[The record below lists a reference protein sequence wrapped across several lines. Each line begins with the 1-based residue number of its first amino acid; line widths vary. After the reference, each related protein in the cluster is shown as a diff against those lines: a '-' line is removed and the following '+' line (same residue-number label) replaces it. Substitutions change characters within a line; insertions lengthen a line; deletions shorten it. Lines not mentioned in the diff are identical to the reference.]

1 MRERNASD
9 LERVLA
15 DYEQV
20 TLLGVST
27 IGRQLTIEV
36 AIDRTSGE
44 GFFEALGAIHG
55 AIAEIQPDVDKVR
68 IADITGQRITVD
80 MSELIAHYKG
90 ETTFREF
97 RDTWEI
103 INP

>member
-1 MRERNASD
+1 MRERYASD

-27 IGRQLTIEV
+27 VGRQLTIEV
-36 AIDRTSGE
+36 AIDRACGE
-44 GFFEALGAIHG
+44 AFFASLGAIHG

-68 IADITGQRITVD
+68 IEDTSGQRITVD
-80 MSELIAHYKG
+80 MSKLIAHYRG
-90 ETTFREF
+90 QTTFREF